1 MKPVSVAALIILFAC
16 QTQNISLFDTEWK
29 LKTINGKDYSSFN
42 PPATLTFTQKES
54 RLSGYTGC
62 NRFFGGFELADDN
75 LNVGQLGA
83 TKMFCEN
90 NMDLESN
97 YLKALEQVK
106 RYRIKGNSLQLLNGA
121 TVVLE
126 FTN

>member
-29 LKTINGKDYSSFN
+29 LKTINGKDYATVN

>member
-42 PPATLTFTQKES
+42 PPATLTFTQEES
-54 RLSGYTGC
+54 RVSGHAGC
-62 NRFFGGFELADDN
+62 NRFFGGYELVDDN
-75 LNVGQLGA
+75 ISFGQLGA
-83 TKMFCEN
+83 TKMFCEDK
-90 NMDLESN
+90 MELEDN

-106 RYRIKGNSLQLLNGA
+106 RYRMKGNSLQLLDGA
-121 TVVLE
+121 TVILE